1 MIRYLILLYSKESD
15 ALTFHRRICSQR
27 PKKNNNNLDKF
38 NIRLSYCC

>member
-15 ALTFHRRICSQR
+15 ALTFHRRIFSQR
-27 PKKNNNNLDKF
+27 PKKKNNLDKF